1 MERFGYLV
9 ITLIVFACVSG
20 ASQAQVLYGA
30 ATGQI
35 SGNAPSSLYRI
46 NPANGD
52 AELIGPIGFNGVT
65 GLEVLPGGRLV
76 GSAHTNTEGGSAA
89 VLIEI
94 DRDTGAGSLIGI
106 LGDSSNPGE
115 CSRMPDLAF
124 SCDLDRLY
132 GYSDSCSGNT
142 EGLHIINPD
151 NGFAFSIGPSGFEN
165 GGNGLAIQPGTSN
178 IFGTPI
184 DATGLVILNRITGA
198 GTIIPASVGNVP
210 NAINA
215 MDFNPETG
223 VLFGSFKDF
232 EDILGNGDR
241 ESYLVTINILDGN
254 ITVIGQTILGLDAIV
269 FFEEFEDCGFVG
281 SIPTLSE
288 WGLMA
293 MAGLLGVICLLAI
306 RKRKVA
312 A

>member
-1 MERFGYLV
+1 
-9 ITLIVFACVSG
+9 
-20 ASQAQVLYGA
+20 
-30 ATGQI
+30 
-35 SGNAPSSLYRI
+35 
-46 NPANGD
+46 
-52 AELIGPIGFNGVT
+52 
-65 GLEVLPGGRLV
+65 
-76 GSAHTNTEGGSAA
+76 
-89 VLIEI
+89 
-94 DRDTGAGSLIGI
+94 
-106 LGDSSNPGE
+106 
-115 CSRMPDLAF
+115 
-124 SCDLDRLY
+124 
-132 GYSDSCSGNT
+132 
-142 EGLHIINPD
+142 
-151 NGFAFSIGPSGFEN
+151 
-165 GGNGLAIQPGTSN
+165 
-178 IFGTPI
+178 
-184 DATGLVILNRITGA
+184 
-198 GTIIPASVGNVP
+198 
-210 NAINA
+210 